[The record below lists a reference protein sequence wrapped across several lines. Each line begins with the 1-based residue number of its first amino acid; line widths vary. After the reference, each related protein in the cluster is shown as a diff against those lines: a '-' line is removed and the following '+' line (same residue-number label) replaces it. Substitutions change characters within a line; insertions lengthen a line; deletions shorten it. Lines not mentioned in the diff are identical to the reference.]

1 MFVHENGGSMEE
13 IDLKDLLSYFWSK
26 KVIILVMFL
35 LGLVIGEVYTAAIQ
49 KPLYQSYTTILLTK
63 ASDSTI
69 TSNDVT
75 LNRNLVDTYREII
88 KSKKV
93 LNKVINNLELDYD
106 YAALNRKV
114 GVTSINDTEIIKI
127 TVVDKDSKEASDIAN
142 EIANVF
148 NAEVVKLYD
157 IQNVGIV
164 DVAEETDT
172 PYNVNLVKQLV
183 IASLIG
189 LILGFTLVF
198 VIYYFD
204 TTIKSADKI
213 EEKLGLPVI
222 GIIPEVRGGKN
233 E

>member
-1 MFVHENGGSMEE
+1 MFVHEDGGSMEE

-35 LGLVIGEVYTAAIQ
+35 LGLVIGEVYTAVIQ

-63 ASDSTI
+63 ASDTTI

-106 YAALNRKV
+106 YGALNRKV

-127 TVVDKDSKEASDIAN
+127 TVVDKDSKQASDIAN

-157 IQNVGIV
+157 IQNVGII

-172 PYNVNLVKQLV
+172 PYNVNL
-183 IASLIG
+183 
-189 LILGFTLVF
+189 
-198 VIYYFD
+198 
-204 TTIKSADKI
+204 DK
-213 EEKLGLPVI
+213 K
-222 GIIPEVRGGKN
+222 
-233 E
+233 

>member
-1 MFVHENGGSMEE
+1 MFIHGIGGSMEE

-26 KVIILVMFL
+26 KIIILVMLL

-49 KPLYQSYTTILLTK
+49 KPLYKSYTTILLTK
-63 ASDSTI
+63 ESDSTI

-93 LNKVINNLELDYD
+93 LKKVINNLELDYD
-106 YAALNRKV
+106 YATLNGKIS
-114 GVTSINDTEIIKI
+114 VTSINDTEIIKI
-127 TVVDKDSKEASDIAN
+127 TVIDETSKEATDIAN

-148 NAEVVKLYD
+148 NAEVVKLYN

-172 PYNVNLVKQLV
+172 PYNVNLVKQLI

-189 LILGFTLVF
+189 LVSGFVLVF
-198 VIYYFD
+198 IIYYFD
-204 TTIKSADKI
+204 TTIKNAETI
-213 EEKLGLPVI
+213 ERKLGLPVI

>member
-106 YAALNRKV
+106 YAVLNRKV

-127 TVVDKDSKEASDIAN
+127 TVVDKDSKQASDIAN

-148 NAEVVKLYD
+148 NTGYRVMITNRIIMTAF
-157 IQNVGIV
+157 
-164 DVAEETDT
+164 T
-172 PYNVNLVKQLV
+172 
-183 IASLIG
+183 IG
-189 LILGFTLVF
+189 NTCIFFVF
-198 VIYYFD
+198 FLFCVFAM
-204 TTIKSADKI
+204 TKTS
-213 EEKLGLPVI
+213 
-222 GIIPEVRGGKN
+222 
-233 E
+233 